1 MAIAILA
8 TQILILQR
16 HYSEKLSEQA
26 VILHDLIDLMTN
38 NNNKPQQINELKNKI
53 FNSSQ

>member
-16 HYSEKLSEQA
+16 HYTEKLSEQA

-38 NNNKPQQINELKNKI
+38 KNNKSQQINELKNKI